1 MTIGINYMNS
11 DNLIMIFI
19 RNPEIGRVKTRLAKT
34 IGDDKALHIYN
45 LLLDHTN
52 KVTKIVNADKV
63 VFYSDYIN
71 DHDQW
76 KKDGFK
82 QLIQTGNELG
92 EKMSN
97 AFLKAFNMGYK
108 KILIIGSDC
117 LDLNENILTDA
128 FIILNEKEIVLGP
141 TIDGGYYLLGM
152 KTFYPLLFQNK
163 KWSTENV
170 FLDTLLDVS
179 NLRVSYEL
187 LPTLSDIDEEKDL
200 LQYQNLI

>member
-1 MTIGINYMNS
+1 MNS

>member
-1 MTIGINYMNS
+1 MNS

-179 NLRVSYEL
+179 NLRVSYDL

>member
-179 NLRVSYEL
+179 NLRVSYDL